1 MYPVKMT
8 LMNVQNI
15 QKNNNYIKNQDDIN
29 ILQGNKQL
37 NETKK
42 LMEDKQWKAPICD
55 KLHEQNGSY
64 AK

>member
-29 ILQGNKQL
+29 ILQENK
-37 NETKK
+37 
-42 LMEDKQWKAPICD
+42 
-55 KLHEQNGSY
+55 
-64 AK
+64 